1 MTFTAAI
8 PTASSNKDFLL
19 DAWNAQLG
27 SVCGAFRTVASTEQI
42 TGSISTRSFMGM
54 EIVNVNVSPSHI
66 IRSQKDVRSDGAE
79 YYFLIGQI
87 AGKAH
92 IQHSGRSVL
101 LAAGDMVLVDSSQE
115 SKFIYAGSESKSISN
130 QLSVHV
136 PRTFLE
142 GKLSPHQF
150 GERIE
155 ANSDLAHC
163 VWVQLTAIEE
173 VISLFNDSRIYPDA
187 FRELFLKAFTY
198 MFYTDRHQDRFVK
211 IMSNLLKEAGT
222 QVSGVD
228 FLADMS
234 ASSRRTIFRI
244 FEKRD
249 TSLGEML
256 KYIRLLRFLKLC
268 KSHAHSSVH
277 PTVSSLIYQA
287 GFSDISNFN
296 HLFKA
301 NFGITPR
308 ELMTKH

>member
-1 MTFTAAI
+1 MTFKAAI
-8 PTASSNKDFLL
+8 STASSDKDYPL

-27 SVCGAFRTVASTEQI
+27 SVCGAFHTVAPREQI

-66 IRSQKDVRSDGAE
+66 IRSHEDVRSDGAE
-79 YYFLIGQI
+79 NYFLIGQI
-87 AGKAH
+87 AGQAH

-101 LAAGDMVLVDSSQE
+101 LEAGDMVLVDSSQE
-115 SKFIYAGSESKSISN
+115 SKFIYAGSDLKPISN

-136 PRTFLE
+136 PRSFLE
-142 GKLSPHQF
+142 GKLSQHKF
-150 GERIE
+150 GVRID
-155 ANSDLAHC
+155 ASSDLAHC
-163 VWVQLTAIEE
+163 IWAQLTALEE
-173 VISLFNDSRIYPDA
+173 VVTLLSDSRLYSDA

-198 MFYTDRHQDRFVK
+198 MFYTDRHQERFVK
-211 IMSNLLKEAGT
+211 IMLTLLKEAGG
-222 QVSGVD
+222 QASGVD

-234 ASSRRTIFRI
+234 ASSRRTLFRI

-268 KSHAHSSVH
+268 NGHIQGSIR

-287 GFSDISNFN
+287 GFSDVSNFN